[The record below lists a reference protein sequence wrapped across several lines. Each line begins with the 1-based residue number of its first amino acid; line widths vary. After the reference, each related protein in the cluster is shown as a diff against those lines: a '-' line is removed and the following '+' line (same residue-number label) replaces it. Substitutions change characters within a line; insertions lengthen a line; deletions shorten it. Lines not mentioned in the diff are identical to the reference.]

1 MKLIAAFAAL
11 FAVVDAVE
19 LTGDNYD
26 GLVAGK
32 TVFLKFYAPWYVV
45 AESQRSFLHDMVYT
59 HSDLWRR
66 IFLFHS
72 ESQYFLRCLQ

>member
-11 FAVVDAVE
+11 FAVVDAIE

-26 GLVAGK
+26 ASVAGK

-45 AESQRSFLHDMVYT
+45 AGSQRSFLYDIVYT
-59 HSDLWRR
+59 HRFMGADIPILIRVT
-66 IFLFHS
+66 IFFS
-72 ESQYFLRCLQ
+72 FL